1 MTIVAS
7 VKLDI
12 AMTVISRR
20 CSFHYKKPF
29 FRYVMIPVHQGDV
42 GQVIL
47 SEPFVGCRGRPR
59 QFAYGRQFNSSSVVA
74 EVRRS
79 QLFYNL

>member
-12 AMTVISRR
+12 AMTVINLALFFSLQ
-20 CSFHYKKPF
+20 KPF

-42 GQVIL
+42 G
-47 SEPFVGCRGRPR
+47 R
-59 QFAYGRQFNSSSVVA
+59 
-74 EVRRS
+74 
-79 QLFYNL
+79 